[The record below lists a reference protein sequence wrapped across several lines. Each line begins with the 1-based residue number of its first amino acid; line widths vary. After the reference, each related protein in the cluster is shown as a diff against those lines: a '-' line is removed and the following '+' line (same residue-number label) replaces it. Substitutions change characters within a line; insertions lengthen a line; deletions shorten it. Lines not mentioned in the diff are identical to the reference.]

1 MEKHT
6 YNLEK
11 LKRLLN
17 FPFRLKEIGWMPEHV
32 YIHRQTLIN
41 RIFVCL
47 TFNFKAGG
55 ISEVNG
61 RLVHSSGK
69 DRLGIIWPGTVLQTI
84 QAREHDEIF
93 FTYDASCA
101 EAFRNLG
108 LNSMDGIRI
117 TKSVEN
123 IIEEIRLELKH
134 LYRPGTADRLDQLA
148 IRLFTELLIEFRAGA
163 EERHRINLK
172 IHDIASWLV
181 SHLHEK
187 INLTALVKEYG
198 FSRRTFYREWGKLYQ
213 LSPVRFLLEQ
223 RMKLAE
229 ELLIR
234 SECSV
239 GEIVEQCGFVSSIY
253 FYQRFRM
260 KHRCSPLQYRR
271 RGRTGFTL
279 QVPVPAESIF
289 QEKI

>member
-93 FTYDASCA
+93 FT
-101 EAFRNLG
+101 
-108 LNSMDGIRI
+108 
-117 TKSVEN
+117 
-123 IIEEIRLELKH
+123 
-134 LYRPGTADRLDQLA
+134 
-148 IRLFTELLIEFRAGA
+148 
-163 EERHRINLK
+163 
-172 IHDIASWLV
+172 
-181 SHLHEK
+181 
-187 INLTALVKEYG
+187 
-198 FSRRTFYREWGKLYQ
+198 
-213 LSPVRFLLEQ
+213 
-223 RMKLAE
+223 
-229 ELLIR
+229 
-234 SECSV
+234 
-239 GEIVEQCGFVSSIY
+239 
-253 FYQRFRM
+253 
-260 KHRCSPLQYRR
+260 
-271 RGRTGFTL
+271 
-279 QVPVPAESIF
+279 
-289 QEKI
+289 

>member
-69 DRLGIIWPGTVLQTI
+69 DHLGIIWPGTVLQTI

-93 FTYDASCA
+93 FTYDASCV

-134 LYRPGTADRLDQLA
+134 LYRPGTAPSRPVGDPA
-148 IRLFTELLIEFRAGA
+148 VYRAS
-163 EERHRINLK
+163 
-172 IHDIASWLV
+172 D
-181 SHLHEK
+181 
-187 INLTALVKEYG
+187 
-198 FSRRTFYREWGKLYQ
+198 
-213 LSPVRFLLEQ
+213 
-223 RMKLAE
+223 
-229 ELLIR
+229 
-234 SECSV
+234 
-239 GEIVEQCGFVSSIY
+239 
-253 FYQRFRM
+253 
-260 KHRCSPLQYRR
+260 
-271 RGRTGFTL
+271 
-279 QVPVPAESIF
+279 
-289 QEKI
+289 